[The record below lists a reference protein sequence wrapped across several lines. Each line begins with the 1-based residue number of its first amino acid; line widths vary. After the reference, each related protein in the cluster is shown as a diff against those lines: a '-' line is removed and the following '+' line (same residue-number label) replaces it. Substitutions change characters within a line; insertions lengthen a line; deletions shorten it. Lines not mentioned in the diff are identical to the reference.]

1 MSQPGIQPGNA
12 SEPPTKFGVK
22 GARVLPGE
30 HVCPAGLS
38 PRGPL
43 MPAYRRQLTLSAA
56 VLQWSLLV
64 WLASLGELQLKL
76 A

>member
-30 HVCPAGLS
+30 HVDPAGTS

-43 MPAYRRQLTLSAA
+43 MLAD
-56 VLQWSLLV
+56 
-64 WLASLGELQLKL
+64 ASLQSVLLFFAVVIVGLVSFTG
-76 A
+76 